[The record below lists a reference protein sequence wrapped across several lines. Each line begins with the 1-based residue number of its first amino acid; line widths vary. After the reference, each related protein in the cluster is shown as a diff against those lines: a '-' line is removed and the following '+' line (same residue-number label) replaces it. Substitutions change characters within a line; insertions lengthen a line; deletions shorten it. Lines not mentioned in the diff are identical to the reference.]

1 MNILIDQQCDF
12 GLRQL
17 AGVLFKQFVEVH
29 WSQSSEKFQE
39 PEIDPNTKLRVK
51 QLLPL
56 GLNDQ
61 SSKIRTTVAFAISTI
76 ANWDWPELWPELF
89 QILLNA
95 LNGSVNNMNANLDL
109 NAVHG
114 ALVTL
119 TEIVQE
125 VTDIQMPQVAPAIIP
140 QIYKIFI
147 DPQNYSIEL
156 RKKSIEIFS
165 TLVSVIAEMAEYDTV
180 NSICNFSVI

>member
-1 MNILIDQQCDF
+1 M
-12 GLRQL
+12 
-17 AGVLFKQFVEVH
+17 FKQFVEVH
-29 WSQSSEKFQE
+29 WSQTSEKFQE
-39 PEIDPNTKLRVK
+39 PEIDPNTKQRVK

-76 ANWDWPELWPELF
+76 ANWDWPEMWPELF

-95 LNGSVNNMNANLDL
+95 LNGNGNNMNANLDL

-147 DPQNYSIEL
+147 VYQIYL
-156 RKKSIEIFS
+156 YLIFILPYLIRS
-165 TLVSVIAEMAEYDTV
+165 
-180 NSICNFSVI
+180 SICINRLTI